1 MERIVLEVDEK
12 VAKAWRAAS
21 SKKKQEINMAVEMQV
36 SKHLMKD
43 SVVDYAQFLEEL
55 REKMAQRGLTQE
67 ILEDILN
74 IIEVDEGVQKAYKKL
89 SLKNKKQLQA
99 TINFWFKKLADDGD
113 FNTYQD
119 FLDKMGNEAE
129 KNGLTLEIFQDIME
143 LDDQT
148 MKNLFGDE
156 FRLGQ

>member
-1 MERIVLEVDEK
+1 
-12 VAKAWRAAS
+12 
-21 SKKKQEINMAVEMQV
+21 
-36 SKHLMKD
+36 
-43 SVVDYAQFLEEL
+43 
-55 REKMAQRGLTQE
+55 MAQRGLTQE

-74 IIEVDEGVQKAYKKL
+74 IIEVNEGVQKAYKKL

-99 TINFWFKKLADDGD
+99 TINFWFKKLADDGE

-156 FRLGQ
+156 FRPIQ